1 MAIIIGIGIILLLI
15 IILGSASDSSTSSSK
30 PFDDASDRIP
40 VRPHLRKGKP
50 VRGHTR
56 RKRRK

>member
-1 MAIIIGIGIILLLI
+1 MAIVIGIGIILLLI
-15 IILGSASDSSTSSSK
+15 IILGSASDSNTSSNK